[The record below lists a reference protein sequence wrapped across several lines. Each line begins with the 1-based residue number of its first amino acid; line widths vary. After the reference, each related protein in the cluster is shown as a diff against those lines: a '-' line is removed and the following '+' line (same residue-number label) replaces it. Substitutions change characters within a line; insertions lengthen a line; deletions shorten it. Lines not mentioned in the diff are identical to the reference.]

1 METAD
6 PIVAATQI
14 VNERFPE
21 CRGAFLSKSVLTSH
35 RTPTSDLDIVVVL
48 DGPPAPYREK
58 IRSHGW
64 ITELFV
70 HSRDSLT
77 RFYGLDAQSRTCTLA
92 NMSANGYVPRSNG
105 YEVTEIQEEAR
116 AIIDAGPAALTN
128 EDRARR
134 RYRLTDLLENLRGTS
149 DHVETV
155 FIASQLLREAGD
167 SLY

>member
-1 METAD
+1 
-6 PIVAATQI
+6 
-14 VNERFPE
+14 
-21 CRGAFLSKSVLTSH
+21 
-35 RTPTSDLDIVVVL
+35 
-48 DGPPAPYREK
+48 
-58 IRSHGW
+58 
-64 ITELFV
+64 
-70 HSRDSLT
+70 
-77 RFYGLDAQSRTCTLA
+77 
-92 NMSANGYVPRSNG
+92 
-105 YEVTEIQEEAR
+105 VTEIQEEAR